1 MELGGRGLG
10 KKGQG
15 LVGLDPKKN
24 TAPFVAFSA
33 RTSMARDIKNN
44 EAI

>member
-1 MELGGRGLG
+1 MELGGGEKERGGVGLG
-10 KKGQG
+10 
-15 LVGLDPKKN
+15 PKKN
-24 TAPFVAFSA
+24 IAPFVAFSA